1 MAQPAIEWVWSTQ
14 AISGCAICTALGIA
28 NPGAVDLGVAGLDL
42 VTLGIDF
49 DQRRRSNLV
58 EQEAIGVDQELIVLP
73 RYTGGDASVNQVRPS
88 KQVDEAVARGKV
100 KPGSP
105 LSLVHA
111 RRGRSRSS

>member
-1 MAQPAIEWVWSTQ
+1 MAQPAIKWVWSTQ

-58 EQEAIGVDQELIVLP
+58 EQEAIGVDQEVVALP
-73 RYTGGDASVNQVRPS
+73 RHARRDASVNQIRPS
-88 KQVDEAVARGKV
+88 EQVDEAVARGKV
-100 KPGSP
+100 NAGPP
-105 LSLVHA
+105 FRFAHA
-111 RRGRSRSS
+111 GIGHSRSS